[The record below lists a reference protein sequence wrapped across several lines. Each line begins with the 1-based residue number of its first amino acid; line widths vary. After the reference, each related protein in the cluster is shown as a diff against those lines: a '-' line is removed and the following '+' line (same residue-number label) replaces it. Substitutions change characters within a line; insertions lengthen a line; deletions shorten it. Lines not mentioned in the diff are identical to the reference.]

1 MLPSAIGATYF
12 YFRLD
17 AEGSA
22 TAFQS
27 MSALLI
33 SAGIGTVIGGLL
45 VFLGRSGGQQLG
57 RKEAL
62 LLVSLSWVVGAALAA
77 LPFRLWDEMAAPTNE
92 QGFNSYVNCYFEAMS
107 GLTTTGSSVL
117 SNIEA
122 LPKSL
127 LLWRAFIQWLGGIG
141 IVVLFVAVLPILGV
155 GGKRLFKFEA
165 PGPKKEGVRPRI
177 RAAAQMLWI
186 IYVCITIVEILAL
199 RIGGL
204 GWFDAL
210 CHSLTTLATGG
221 FSTKN
226 ASVTGL
232 GGWHFEVIIM
242 VFMFLAGVNFGL
254 YDQLINGQWR
264 AVLKNPELRT
274 YVGIIGVA
282 SVLIAVPMIGSP
294 IPTMN
299 ATEPDIGIWHT
310 IRHSMF
316 TVISLQTTT
325 GFGTADYDQWSGP
338 SQALLVTLMFVG
350 GCAGSTGGG
359 IKVIRFVI
367 LVKVLVAE
375 IQAVFRPYVVQTIR
389 VGRTVIDH
397 DLRSATLVFFL
408 LYGVLVV
415 VGTVGVL
422 AFEPPGELGATGVD
436 ASISAFSAVAATLNN
451 IGPGLGHV
459 GPTHNFAHLTSET
472 KILLSILMAMGRLE
486 LFAFVV
492 LFVPAFWREE

>member
-177 RAAAQMLWI
+177 RAAAHMLLI
-186 IYVCITIVEILAL
+186 IYVCITIVEILSL
-199 RIGGL
+199 LIGG
-204 GWFDAL
+204 
-210 CHSLTTLATGG
+210 
-221 FSTKN
+221 
-226 ASVTGL
+226 
-232 GGWHFEVIIM
+232 I
-242 VFMFLAGVNFGL
+242 
-254 YDQLINGQWR
+254 
-264 AVLKNPELRT
+264 
-274 YVGIIGVA
+274 
-282 SVLIAVPMIGSP
+282 
-294 IPTMN
+294 
-299 ATEPDIGIWHT
+299 
-310 IRHSMF
+310 
-316 TVISLQTTT
+316 
-325 GFGTADYDQWSGP
+325 
-338 SQALLVTLMFVG
+338 
-350 GCAGSTGGG
+350 
-359 IKVIRFVI
+359 
-367 LVKVLVAE
+367 
-375 IQAVFRPYVVQTIR
+375 
-389 VGRTVIDH
+389 
-397 DLRSATLVFFL
+397 
-408 LYGVLVV
+408 
-415 VGTVGVL
+415 
-422 AFEPPGELGATGVD
+422 
-436 ASISAFSAVAATLNN
+436 
-451 IGPGLGHV
+451 
-459 GPTHNFAHLTSET
+459 
-472 KILLSILMAMGRLE
+472 
-486 LFAFVV
+486 
-492 LFVPAFWREE
+492 